1 MAIVAK
7 NDTKVINAHDQL
19 ITQGSEQ
26 KVVLKHYFPE
36 ALENSLDVAN
46 LGIHPWIL
54 KRVLQ
59 ETKKSLQ
66 GEAQVKSAESESK
79 PFSREA
85 WLFQRDGFC
94 GRSRV
99 ERQKDTIRLEG
110 TP

>member
-1 MAIVAK
+1 MASEIC
-7 NDTKVINAHDQL
+7 DTKVVHAHDQL

-26 KVVLKHYFPE
+26 KVALKHYFPE
-36 ALENSLDVAN
+36 ALENRLDVAN

-66 GEAQVKSAESESK
+66 GEAPVKSAESESK

-85 WLFQRDGFC
+85 WLFQRDDIC
-94 GRSRV
+94 GRSCV
-99 ERQKDTIRLEG
+99 ERQLST
-110 TP
+110 